1 LIRSLP
7 AEKQT
12 MDVMSSP
19 HLPAKSQYGYI
30 ESFIA
35 AKVRTIFRFF
45 LNAVYD
51 DHLVKGPTALKLV
64 LVLVK
69 SWIVH
74 DYAEDAST
82 SHPLFVGDPA
92 KLGKTVLT

>member
-1 LIRSLP
+1 
-7 AEKQT
+7 

-19 HLPAKSQYGYI
+19 HLPAKSQHGAI
-30 ESFIA
+30 EPLIS
-35 AKVRTIFRFF
+35 AKVRIIYHIF
-45 LNAVYD
+45 LNRVYD
-51 DHLVKGPTALKLV
+51 EHLVKGPTALKLV
-64 LVLVK
+64 LVLIK

-74 DYAEDAST
+74 DNAEDASP

>member
-1 LIRSLP
+1 
-7 AEKQT
+7 
-12 MDVMSSP
+12 MDVVSSP
-19 HLPAKSQYGYI
+19 HLPAKSQHGAI
-30 ESFIA
+30 ENLVS
-35 AKVRTIFRFF
+35 AKVRITFRFF
-45 LNAVYD
+45 LNSVYD
-51 DHLVKGPTALKLV
+51 EHLVKGPTALKLV

-74 DYAEDAST
+74 DYAEDASP

>member
-1 LIRSLP
+1 
-7 AEKQT
+7 

-19 HLPAKSQYGYI
+19 YLPAKSQYGATGI
-30 ESFIA
+30 ETLIA
-35 AKVRTIFRFF
+35 AKVRTILLFF
-45 LNAVYD
+45 LNSVYD

-74 DYAEDAST
+74 DYAEDPSP

>member
-1 LIRSLP
+1 
-7 AEKQT
+7 

-19 HLPAKSQYGYI
+19 HLPAKSQYGAL
-30 ESFIA
+30 ETLLS
-35 AKVRTIFRFF
+35 VRNIFHFF
-45 LNAVYD
+45 LNRVYD
-51 DHLVKGPTALKLV
+51 DHLVKGPTALKLF

-74 DYAEDAST
+74 DYAEDASP